1 MHSRGNQEL
10 CFYKVVL
17 TNFEYSVYNKNY
29 ENVGQ
34 GNTGETWSDRLKARN
49 GPKRLAWGAAA
60 TTRAAE
66 TAEPIDLNK
75 LTKWCIHY
83 TTKEAWC
90 NVSLF

>member
-34 GNTGETWSDRLKARN
+34 GNTGETWSDRLLNDSAPASSVTVEVQR
-49 GPKRLAWGAAA
+49 RLAGLGFYAPLLPFWM
-60 TTRAAE
+60 
-66 TAEPIDLNK
+66 
-75 LTKWCIHY
+75 
-83 TTKEAWC
+83 
-90 NVSLF
+90 